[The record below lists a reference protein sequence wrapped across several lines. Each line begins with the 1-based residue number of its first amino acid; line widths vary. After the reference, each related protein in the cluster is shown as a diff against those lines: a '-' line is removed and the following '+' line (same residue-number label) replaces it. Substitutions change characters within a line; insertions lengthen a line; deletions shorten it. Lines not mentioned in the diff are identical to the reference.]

1 MTHNHLSGEIFL
13 ITPWA
18 HTTVK
23 EIFVLEILVELII
36 EYFILI
42 VDNIPDNTGVSAYLA
57 GVRNEM
63 RKIIYDYCYLCDGR
77 GPLEK
82 EKAALLPH
90 SMFCRKI
97 KFCSFQFDWVLCL
110 RIGDTQDQ
118 HSSIWLQLSKC
129 MIFMRLILQRLNL
142 TSTTLQLE
150 MRNVSNLMLQLNT
163 FNLVRAIWCIWCF
176 VKLCIRKFWHLDD
189 VRSSKKKLLY

>member
-1 MTHNHLSGEIFL
+1 
-13 ITPWA
+13 
-18 HTTVK
+18 
-23 EIFVLEILVELII
+23 
-36 EYFILI
+36 
-42 VDNIPDNTGVSAYLA
+42 
-57 GVRNEM
+57 M

-189 VRSSKKKLLY
+189 VRSSKKNCYTRRRIENSEEVGLVDTSLTLSSSPLPLCHLVGIKSQVIYL